1 MNSRP
6 HPLRMLWPLL
16 ACAFLLGGCLTPTA
30 STLHTLQ
37 PLRQQPLGSG
47 FADFKEIV
55 LLMPVQ
61 LAPHLQGRGL
71 LNRQPTGAST
81 ASATHLW
88 AGPLDQQIGQQIV
101 AALKDFLT
109 TDNVALYP
117 GPRFAAIRYQLE
129 VEMSEFSGN
138 GGAFTTVAV
147 WTLSDAVGKTI
158 LHRKTFRQ
166 DQPIDKPD
174 YSGYVASASQAVA
187 DLSKEMAQALLAARR
202 SQPEPPI
209 RP

>member
-6 HPLRMLWPLL
+6 HPSRMLWSLL
-16 ACAFLLGGCLTPTA
+16 ASAFLLGGCLAPTA
-30 STLHTLQ
+30 STLHALQ
-37 PLRQQPLGSG
+37 PLRQQPLGSE

-55 LLMPVQ
+55 LVMPVQ

-101 AALKDFLT
+101 AALKDFLA

-117 GPRFAAIRYQLE
+117 GPRFAAVRYQLE
-129 VEMSEFSGN
+129 VEMSEFSAID
-138 GGAFTTVAV
+138 GAFVTTAI
-147 WTLSDAVGKTI
+147 WTLSDAAGKTM

-166 DQPIDKPD
+166 TQPIDKPD

-187 DLSKEMAQALLAARR
+187 DLGKDIAQALLAARR
-202 SQPEPPI
+202 SQPEPQV

>member
-1 MNSRP
+1 MTPPLHPSRI
-6 HPLRMLWPLL
+6 LWPLL

-30 STLHTLQ
+30 STLYTLQ
-37 PLRQQPLGSG
+37 PLRQPPLGAE

-61 LAPHLQGRGL
+61 LAPQLQGRGL
-71 LNRQPTGAST
+71 LNRQSSGAST
-81 ASATHLW
+81 ASTTHLW

-101 AALKDFLT
+101 AALKDFLAS
-109 TDNVALYP
+109 DNIALYP
-117 GPRFAAIRYQLE
+117 GPRFATIRYQLE

-138 GGAFTTVAV
+138 GDTFSTIAV
-147 WTLSDAVGKTI
+147 WTLSDAISKTI

-166 DQPIDKPD
+166 TQPIDKPD

-187 DLSKEMAQALLAARR
+187 NLSKEMAQALLAARR
-202 SQPEPPI
+202 SQPEPPV